1 VFIVDAICDY
11 KKLFEWNIW
20 VKVMKKITECTDDYL
35 MLELPI
41 NKAVMVDLIH
51 QPEETIEHTEYD
63 DGYEYEYNEYV
74 TKVSLGYQRLLD
86 FINTKCVIHG
96 NCPIC
101 KVPTFYNVKCGCE
114 LDKQI
119 LSPILRTYR
128 DEQIDMEDYYI
139 PDPDNEMRNKAEDL
153 VEKVKFFDKKFF
165 CPKCREM
172 YQASFALEYH
182 EKLEKGSDKYE
193 AELILIKVGQ
203 YPSLQEF
210 AIVDYKGFNK
220 VLDAL
225 MIKDDYRNAIR
236 NHINGDNIAAY
247 VYLRRIVEKIIIEA
261 FRKNKVELQ
270 INDEEFEKLRTKE
283 RISRLQSYLPEFLFD
298 NKEIYSV
305 VSAGIHTLSEQQ
317 CEEYYDII
325 KNAIDIILHQE
336 EARRKEIEM
345 TKKTKKDIQ
354 MVVGEIR

>member
-1 VFIVDAICDY
+1 
-11 KKLFEWNIW
+11 
-20 VKVMKKITECTDDYL
+20 MKNITECTDDYL
-35 MLELPI
+35 MLEMPV
-41 NKAVMVDLIH
+41 NKAVRIDLTH

-74 TKVSLGYQRLLD
+74 TKVSLEYQRLLD
-86 FINTKCVIHG
+86 FITDTKSVIHG

-119 LSPILRTYR
+119 LSPILRAYR

-139 PDPDNEMRNKAEDL
+139 PDPDYEMRNKAENL
-153 VEKVKFFDKKFF
+153 VKKVKFFDKKFF
-165 CPKCREM
+165 CPKCGEI
-172 YQASFALEYH
+172 YQAEFALEYH
-182 EKLEKGSDKYE
+182 EKLENDNDKYE
-193 AELILIKVGQ
+193 AEILLIKTGQ

-210 AIVDYKGFNK
+210 AIVDYKGFDK
-220 VLDAL
+220 VLDTLA
-225 MIKDDYRNAIR
+225 IKDDYRNAIR

-261 FRKNKVELQ
+261 FRKNKVALQ
-270 INDEEFEKLRTKE
+270 ISDEEFEKLRTKE
-283 RISRLQSYLPEFLFD
+283 RISKLQGYLPKFLFD

-305 VSAGIHTLSEQQ
+305 VSVGIHTLSEQQ

-336 EARRKEIEM
+336 EARRKEIQM
-345 TKKTKKDIQ
+345 AKKTTQGIQ
-354 MVVGEIR
+354 MVVGEIRAEY

>member
-1 VFIVDAICDY
+1 
-11 KKLFEWNIW
+11 
-20 VKVMKKITECTDDYL
+20 MKKITECTNDYL
-35 MLELPI
+35 VLELPI
-41 NKAVMVDLIH
+41 NKAVIVDLTH

-63 DGYEYEYNEYV
+63 DVFEYEYNEYV
-74 TKVSLGYQRLLD
+74 TKVSLGYQQLLD

-101 KVPTFYNVKCGCE
+101 KVPTFYDVKCGCE

-119 LSPILRTYR
+119 LSPILCTYR
-128 DEQIDMEDYYI
+128 DEQIDIEDCYI
-139 PDPDNEMRNKAEDL
+139 PNPDNEMRKKAMNL
-153 VEKVKFFDKKFF
+153 VNKVKFFDKKFF
-165 CPKCREM
+165 CPNCGET

-182 EKLEKGSDKYE
+182 ENLVKDSDKYE
-193 AELILIKVGQ
+193 AEIVLIKIGQ

-210 AIVDYKGFNK
+210 AIVNYKGFNK
-220 VLDAL
+220 ALDAL

-247 VYLRRIVEKIIIEA
+247 VYLRRIIEKIIIEA
-261 FRKNKVELQ
+261 FRKNKEKLQ
-270 INDEEFEKLRTKE
+270 ISDEEFEKLRTKD
-283 RISRLQSYLPEFLFD
+283 RISILQSYLPEFLFD

-305 VSAGIHTLSEQQ
+305 VSAGIHTLSEQK

-336 EARRKEIEM
+336 EIRRKEIEM
-345 TKKTKKDIQ
+345 VKKTKKGIQ